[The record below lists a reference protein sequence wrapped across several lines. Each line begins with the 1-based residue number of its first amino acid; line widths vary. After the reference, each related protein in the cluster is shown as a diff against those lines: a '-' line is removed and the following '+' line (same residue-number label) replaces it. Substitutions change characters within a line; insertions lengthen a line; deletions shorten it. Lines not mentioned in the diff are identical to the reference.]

1 MFHFSRRW
9 SASWRWWQHLR
20 LSGSRKT
27 STNGLLHRHLWLQVL
42 FLFFLSSPNYINL
55 LLNRPTPIDHFGG
68 VSAFST
74 SDFRRVN
81 GFSNVFFGWGSEDD
95 DLYRRLLHHN
105 LTVTRINNLNSSTI
119 ARYRMFDHPVAEP
132 NPDRMRL
139 FDQGTRRL
147 ESDGL
152 VDLRYRRL
160 SVKFKPL
167 YTHIIVDVQ
176 PQMHKTQSYQTQN
189 E

>member
-1 MFHFSRRW
+1 M
-9 SASWRWWQHLR
+9 
-20 LSGSRKT
+20 
-27 STNGLLHRHLWLQVL
+27 
-42 FLFFLSSPNYINL
+42 
-55 LLNRPTPIDHFGG
+55 DHFGG

-74 SDFRRVN
+74 SDFQRVN

-105 LTVTRINNLNSSTI
+105 LTVTRMFQHNPSLTRIT
-119 ARYRMFDHPVAEP
+119 RYRMFDHPVAKP

-147 ESDGL
+147 KSDGL
-152 VDLRYRRL
+152 NDLRYRRL
-160 SVKFKPL
+160 SIEFKPL

-176 PQMHKTQSYQTQN
+176 PQMYKNKNLSDSY
-189 E
+189 

>member
-1 MFHFSRRW
+1 MAFSIDIYDYKYGR
-9 SASWRWWQHLR
+9 
-20 LSGSRKT
+20 G
-27 STNGLLHRHLWLQVL
+27 
-42 FLFFLSSPNYINL
+42 LFFLSLPNYIHL
-55 LLNRPTPIDHFGG
+55 LFNRPTPIDHFGG

-81 GFSNVFFGWGSEDD
+81 GFSNVFFGWGNEDD

-105 LTVTRINNLNSSTI
+105 LTVTRMHNLNTTI

-139 FDQGTRRL
+139 FDQETKRL

-152 VDLRYRRL
+152 VDLSYRRL

-167 YTHIIVDVQ
+167 YTSIIVDDQ
-176 PQMHKTQSYQTQN
+176 PQIHITLSYQTQN